1 MQLLPTMY
9 KPLFSS
15 LYFLLTDL
23 SNAKL
28 ASMKRELTKFMVVGA
43 RDITDVKAGKLRVPQ
58 HLEEGGVT
66 RLHVDGLVGL
76 LGLAPGRLKIL
87 RVDSVDN
94 SLY

>member
-66 RLHVDGLVGL
+66 LYHVHGLVGL
-76 LGLAPGRLKIL
+76 LGLPSGGLIVL
-87 RVDSVDN
+87 RPN
-94 SLY
+94 SKNIIFS